1 MLHAIFPNGELH
13 YLAGG
18 LLIGAGVGVLFVFT
32 GLIGGASTVFSS
44 SWSYLVKRPF
54 FQQARFVDSR
64 DWRLVYAAGMML
76 GALLWWLVL
85 GPYTGVQTTV
95 PWWQL
100 LAGGAIAGFGARLA
114 NGCTSGHG
122 ICGLA
127 SLQMPSLLA
136 VLIFLATAMVSARL
150 VLAIGG
156 R

>member
-1 MLHAIFPNGELH
+1 MLHTIFPNGEWH
-13 YLAGG
+13 YLLGG
-18 LLIGAGVGVLFVFT
+18 LLVGAGVSVLFVLT
-32 GLIGGASTVFSS
+32 GLVGGASTVFSS
-44 SWSYLVKRPF
+44 SWSYVIKRPF
-54 FQQARFVDSR
+54 FQ
-64 DWRLVYAAGMML
+64 DWRLVYAAGMMI

-85 GPYTGVQTTV
+85 GPYTGVQTSV

-100 LAGGAIAGFGARLA
+100 LAGGVIAGFGARLA

-136 VLIFLATAMVSARL
+136 VLIFLATAMMSARV
-150 VLAIGG
+150 VLALGG